1 MNYYS
6 FEITTPQY
14 DEEKGDVITALL
26 SDLPFDTFEDTGH
39 CLKAYISEDNWTQ
52 DIENQLVELSKTL
65 DFQFEKTFIPYQNW
79 NVLWESNFEPIRIDD
94 FVAVRAD
101 FHPPTVDENGN
112 QSVQFDLV
120 INPKMAF
127 GTGHHETTYM
137 MMQLMQ
143 DIDFKGKKV
152 LDYGCG
158 TGILAILA
166 SKLQA
171 EYIEAVDIEAAS
183 FENTIEN
190 CAINDVKNIKPF
202 EGTLEVIEA
211 TDFDIILANINRNV
225 ILDSLFSLKNK
236 LNVTANGVRQAG
248 VLLISGFLKEDETV
262 MREAVLKNGFK
273 IINTIQRGNWLCM
286 RLNMGNS

>member
-1 MNYYS
+1 M
-6 FEITTPQY
+6 
-14 DEEKGDVITALL
+14 
-26 SDLPFDTFEDTGH
+26 
-39 CLKAYISEDNWTQ
+39 
-52 DIENQLVELSKTL
+52 
-65 DFQFEKTFIPYQNW
+65 
-79 NVLWESNFEPIRIDD
+79 LWESNFEPIQIDD

-101 FHPPTVDENGN
+101 FHPPTVDEKGN

-137 MMQLMQ
+137 MMQLMR
-143 DIDFKGKKV
+143 DINFEGKKV

-166 SKLQA
+166 SKLKA
-171 EYIEAVDIEAAS
+171 EYLEAVDIEAAS
-183 FENTIEN
+183 FENTVEN
-190 CAINDVKNIKPF
+190 CKINEVQNVKAF
-202 EGTLEVIEA
+202 EGTLEVIDA
-211 TDFDIILANINRNV
+211 SDFDIILANINRNV

-236 LNVTANGVRQAG
+236 LNTEG

-262 MREAVLKNGFK
+262 MKEAVIKNGFK

-286 RLNMGNS
+286 RLNIGNG

>member
-39 CLKAYISEDNWTQ
+39 CLKAYISEENWTQ

-65 DFQFEKTFIPYQNW
+65 NFQFEKTFIPYQNW

-101 FHPPTVDENGN
+101 FHTPTVDEKGN
-112 QSVQFDLV
+112 QTVLFDLV

-137 MMQLMQ
+137 MMQLMR
-143 DIDFKGKKV
+143 DINFEGKKV

-166 SKLQA
+166 SKLRA

-183 FENTIEN
+183 YENTIEN
-190 CAINDVKNIKPF
+190 CKINDVQNVKAF
-202 EGTLEVIEA
+202 EGTLEVIDA
-211 TDFDIILANINRNV
+211 ADFDIILANINRNV
-225 ILDSLFSLKNK
+225 ILDSFFYLKNK
-236 LNVTANGVRQAG
+236 LNVTANVVGQTG
-248 VLLISGFLKEDETV
+248 VLLISGFLKEDETA
-262 MREAVLKNGFK
+262 MQEAVLKNGFK

-286 RLNMGNS
+286 LLNMDDK